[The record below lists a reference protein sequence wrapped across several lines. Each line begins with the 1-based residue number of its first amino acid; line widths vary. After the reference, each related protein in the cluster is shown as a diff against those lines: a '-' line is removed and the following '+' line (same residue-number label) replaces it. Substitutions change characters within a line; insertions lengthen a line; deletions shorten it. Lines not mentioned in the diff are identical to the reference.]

1 VKKRLPVQPLF
12 IFGTVSTIKMK
23 PFFAI
28 LVLSVLISCGTNN
41 SGNPG
46 DGSDSRS
53 YENIPTERKDVN
65 PNAVKTY
72 SETVK
77 SFETTDDFKVSLF
90 ETKQTF
96 HYLIKIQYKN
106 LDEEDTL
113 KVPDFGIQPSVEIVK
128 GDSIRPSCIVGFY
141 DDKKQ
146 FRESKLVSFGDNSLK
161 VKVLKHYAV
170 TSGQNDAQ

>member
-12 IFGTVSTIKMK
+12 IFTAASTIKMK
-23 PFFAI
+23 HFFPI
-28 LVLSVLISCGTNN
+28 LILSALASCGTNN
-41 SGNPG
+41 NSGSGG
-46 DGSDSRS
+46 DSVVYDYG
-53 YENIPTERKDVN
+53 NIPRERKDVN

-72 SETVK
+72 SETIK
-77 SFETTDDFKVSLF
+77 SFETTDEFKVSLF

-113 KVPDFGIQPSVEIVK
+113 KVPDFGIRPSVAIVK

-141 DDKKQ
+141 DEKKQ
-146 FRESKLVSFGDNSLK
+146 FRESKLVYFEDNSLK

-170 TSGQNDAQ
+170 TTD